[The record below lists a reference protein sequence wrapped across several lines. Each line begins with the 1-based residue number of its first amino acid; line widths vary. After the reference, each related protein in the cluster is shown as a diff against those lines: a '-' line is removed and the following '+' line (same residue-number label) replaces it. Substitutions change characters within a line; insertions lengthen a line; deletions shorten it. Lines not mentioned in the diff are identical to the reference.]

1 MARKKP
7 HEEHE
12 NHERWLV
19 SYADFITLLFA
30 FFVVMYA
37 ISSVNEGKYRVL
49 SDALVA
55 AFRSSPKS
63 LQPIQVGSL
72 SKAPVTSEAQEDE
85 RKPAMV
91 RLPKM
96 FVSQSESLEGEVRD
110 PLMEEKYLD
119 GDDVVNIAKIADAV
133 QEALQELVDEGLIT
147 INRDALWI
155 EVEIKDSVLFPSGSA
170 RLQDEAIPIL
180 QELARILRQFP
191 NPLRIEGHTDN
202 IPIHTVVYPSNWE
215 LSAARAASVI
225 RLFVQAG
232 IDPTRMVAQGYGEF
246 RPVADN
252 DTPEGRA
259 RNRRVTIVV
268 LANKTVERLL
278 GDRVRQVQRRLLK
291 PVAETA
297 IAAGEPAPAAD
308 ASDDKSEDIPT
319 DRDAAVPAAGTIAGT
334 PSVGTEA
341 QSDDGEV
348 AVAGAETP
356 QVQPVPASQHLQE
369 KARVDTAEAE
379 LPARR
384 SLQPVRWR
392 EDAAA
397 ERVPMPEPP
406 PRPWFAPLA
415 LSPPL
420 VAPSLGASGLGAPSL
435 TPQAVPSGSGLAGSP
450 AEKVQPQGNTPPA
463 PLVVQG
469 ETLSEITGF
478 R

>member
-63 LQPIQVGSL
+63 LQPIQIGSL
-72 SKAPVTSEAQEDE
+72 SKAPITSESQEDM

-96 FVSQSESLEGEVRD
+96 FISQDDSLEGEIHD

-119 GDDVVNIAKIADAV
+119 GDDLVNIGKIADAV
-133 QEALQELVDEGLIT
+133 QEALQELVEEGLIR

-155 EVEIKDSVLFPSGSA
+155 EVEIRDSVLFPSGSA

-180 QELARILRQFP
+180 RELARILQQFP

-225 RLFVQAG
+225 RLFEQAG

-259 RNRRVTIVV
+259 QNRRVTIVV
-268 LANKTVERLL
+268 LANETVERLL
-278 GDRVRQVQRRLLK
+278 GDRVRQVQRHLLK
-291 PVAETA
+291 PVMETA
-297 IAAGEPAPAAD
+297 IAASDLAPAAGASND
-308 ASDDKSEDIPT
+308 VLNSLSNGIPDNDVSGDISDDADAVYVADSSFDEVEEMPSDLNVSIAGSSVPQAQAIPDSREEAGMDMTEAEIPT
-319 DRDAAVPAAGTIAGT
+319 RGPLQQRHWRE
-334 PSVGTEA
+334 S
-341 QSDDGEV
+341 V
-348 AVAGAETP
+348 AVDP
-356 QVQPVPASQHLQE
+356 
-369 KARVDTAEAE
+369 
-379 LPARR
+379 
-384 SLQPVRWR
+384 
-392 EDAAA
+392 
-397 ERVPMPEPP
+397 VPMPDPP

-415 LSPPL
+415 LPPPL
-420 VAPSLGASGLGAPSL
+420 VTPEVGTSSPLVPRPPFSGAGVSPMRML
-435 TPQAVPSGSGLAGSP
+435 PSGIPSAVSR
-450 AEKVQPQGNTPPA
+450 
-463 PLVVQG
+463 LVPG
-469 ETLSEITGF
+469 EILSEITSF
-478 R
+478 